1 MIAAVAVAL
10 AGAFFFALAATLQQ
24 REAALE
30 EGVGESDPRLLWRL
44 AHRPLWLAGIG
55 ADVVSAALLVFA
67 LSLGPVAVV
76 QPVGITG
83 LLFAIPMVAV
93 VRRTPVA
100 IREIGLALLVLAG
113 LALFLSLLPPDAGA
127 RAGSADRLG
136 WVIVGAAGLLVV
148 VTAVGHG
155 RSARI
160 RAVLLAAGAGTGFG
174 VVAVL
179 VRAVLVAGQVHGTVG
194 GVVVAAVGIVV
205 LAVGGYLVLQHAY
218 RAGHFAA
225 SLATAV
231 VVDPAAAILAGA
243 LALNEP
249 LPQGVL
255 RWALVAVSAVIVTV
269 GVAALVRSPAQ
280 VLTLSGS
287 EPPTPTSA
295 PP

>member
-1 MIAAVAVAL
+1 MIAAIAVAL
-10 AGAFFFALAATLQQ
+10 ASAFFFAFAATLQQ

-55 ADVVSAALLVFA
+55 ADLLAAALQVFA
-67 LSLGPVAVV
+67 LSLGSVAVV

-100 IREIGLALLVLAG
+100 VREIGLALVVLAG

-127 RAGSADRLG
+127 SAGSGERLG
-136 WVIVGAAGLLVV
+136 WVIGGAAVLLVV

-160 RAVLLAAGAGTGFG
+160 RAVLLAAGAGMGFG

-179 VRAVLVAGQVHGTVG
+179 VRAVLVAGQVHATVG
-194 GVVVAAVGIVV
+194 IFVVAAVGIVV
-205 LAVGGYLVLQHAY
+205 LAVGGYQLLQHAY

-243 LALNEP
+243 LALDEP

-255 RWALVAVSAVIVTV
+255 RWTLVAVSAVVVTV
-269 GVAALVRSPAQ
+269 GVTALVRSPAD
-280 VLTLSGS
+280 VLTLSGTEPPAAVS
-287 EPPTPTSA
+287 EPR
-295 PP
+295 